1 MQQTTKRTLGIAV
14 VSALIIGV
22 ATTVIARPGYG
33 PGWGGHHG
41 MMGGPGGMHG
51 MRGGPGWMMS
61 DNPTANVEQ
70 RLTDLKGTLGITI
83 DQETAWNAYVQAVEG
98 KAGLMQAHRQSMLNS
113 GPPTP
118 EQRLAFHQQGFNQ
131 MQQVQNAR
139 QDLLQV
145 LTPEQQARAGN
156 LIGLNCRR

>member
-1 MQQTTKRTLGIAV
+1 MKQTSKRILGIAA

-22 ATTVIARPGYG
+22 ATTVIARPGFG

-41 MMGGPGGMHG
+41 MMGGT
-51 MRGGPGWMMS
+51 
-61 DNPTANVEQ
+61 TATDVEQ
-70 RLTDLKGTLGITI
+70 RLTDLKGTLGITA
-83 DQETAWNAYVQAVEG
+83 DQETAWNAYAQAVEG
-98 KAGLMQAHRQSMLNS
+98 KVGLMQAHRQTMLNS

-131 MQQVQNAR
+131 MQQVQTAR

-145 LTPEQQARAGN
+145 LTPEQQALAGN
-156 LIGLNCRR
+156 LIGLNCLR